1 MLKRNIP
8 RKGHWE
14 CRDRSRNI
22 RQSTQEGL
30 TEKGNWNEDL
40 KEEREQVTWMREE
53 YPDRKNGKPLSGR
66 VSNMFQDQLRGHS
79 DWGTRAEQ

>member
-1 MLKRNIP
+1 M
-8 RKGHWE
+8 
-14 CRDRSRNI
+14 
-22 RQSTQEGL
+22 
-30 TEKGNWNEDL
+30 
-40 KEEREQVTWMREE
+40 WMREE